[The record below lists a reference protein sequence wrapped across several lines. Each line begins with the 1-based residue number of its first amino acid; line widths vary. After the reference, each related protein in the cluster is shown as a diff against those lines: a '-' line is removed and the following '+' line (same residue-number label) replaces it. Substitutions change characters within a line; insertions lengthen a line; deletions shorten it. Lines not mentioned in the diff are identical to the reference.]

1 MMQMWVKRDLL
12 GKHPTYRAEVVSNHY
27 LSLAQVALEMQKL
40 VEIGRRDP
48 EMKAQ
53 VEPILEIHMA
63 LIKKAHLADLGI
75 ELSWDEQDPFPRL

>member
-1 MMQMWVKRDLL
+1 MMQMFVKRDLL
-12 GKHPTYRAEVVSNHY
+12 RKHPTYRAEVVSNHY

-48 EMKAQ
+48 DLKEK
-53 VEPILEIHMA
+53 VEPILEMHMET
-63 LIKKAHLADLGI
+63 IRKYHLSDLGI